1 MLSLAGECTQLAVP
15 ALHQALAK
23 AVFTCPRAKS
33 LQWLEPL
40 SRAQDGQLLCHFLT
54 CVLRTD
60 SDFNA
65 EAEALGASEGTI
77 ERAQLLALRG
87 QPCWRCA
94 GTLLDVAPPR
104 CLRNKRA
111 VRNHLFPSRARYVQ
125 VSSLPQITLRACITM
140 SWRLLHHDWLA
151 ALDGLQGQRKDEH
164 GGCHSLQQTSPTNAV
179 SSSTPTKL

>member
-1 MLSLAGECTQLAVP
+1 MHSLAGECTQLAVP

-23 AVFTCPRAKS
+23 AVFTNPRAKS

-40 SRAQDGQLLCHFLT
+40 SRAQDGQLLCHFLA

-87 QPCWRCA
+87 QLAGGVLAHCLTLRHRVAYGTNELCA
-94 GTLLDVAPPR
+94 ITS
-104 CLRNKRA
+104 
-111 VRNHLFPSRARYVQ
+111 FPLSCSIRSSR
-125 VSSLPQITLRACITM
+125 PQFTLRACITM
-140 SWRLLHHDWLA
+140 SWHLLHHVLN
-151 ALDGLQGQRKDEH
+151 GLQGQRKDEH
-164 GGCHSLQQTSPTNAV
+164 GSAV
-179 SSSTPTKL
+179 HCSRPAQRA